1 MNFKNICLTIFEKI
15 LIGLLYVSYFLTG
28 VFYEVITYA
37 IKLAFKIGIGI
48 LILEYMIRDEASLLY
63 KYVFSLF

>member
-28 VFYEVITYA
+28 FFYGVIIYT
-37 IKLAFKIGIGI
+37 IKLALKIGIGI
-48 LILEYMIRDEASLLY
+48 LILEYMIRDEASLLHIY
-63 KYVFSLF
+63 FLSLF